1 MSKDTLLTV
10 VVFRKRRVSWRAEST
25 GVGWFTVN
33 SMRFGK
39 AWENRRRRNDG
50 NQWARRDMPTQGRV
64 MGSAAGQLT
73 LRCELRFAAGISY
86 SATQ

>member
-1 MSKDTLLTV
+1 M

-39 AWENRRRRNDG
+39 AWENRRRWVRMVV
-50 NQWARRDMPTQGRV
+50 ARRDMPTQGRV

-73 LRCELRFAAGISY
+73 LRCGLRSAAGISY